1 MLNRTHLMSVAT
13 LAVLCAFTGAA
24 KADHSEGDSSLV
36 PVAYVADEPSN
47 ASCKEAKQAAWFL
60 QQMEITDGDA
70 SPAAAPIDCQRETE
84 ILASTHEQAE

>member
-1 MLNRTHLMSVAT
+1 MLNRMHLVSFAAFT
-13 LAVLCAFTGAA
+13 VLCALPGVS
-24 KADHSEGDSSLV
+24 KADGSEGDSFFV

-47 ASCKEAKQAAWFL
+47 VSCKQAKQAAWFL